1 MLVLS
6 RKAGQSIA
14 IGDDVRVVI
23 VAVDG
28 DHVTV
33 GVEAPRELPVHRA
46 TKFSAAVKRKPA
58 NPKRNPSASRE
69 PDQRV
74 PASNCLA

>member
-23 VAVDG
+23 VAVNG

-46 TKFSAAVKRKPA
+46 EVYDQILRRRKTKTRQ
-58 NPKRNPSASRE
+58 PKA
-69 PDQRV
+69 
-74 PASNCLA
+74 